1 MKNLGFTFLILVF
14 LLTGCNQSK
23 REEYKSEASVEEI
36 TIDGLKNEL
45 IKLKE
50 GKSGFDVVGITSNG
64 TDCIYFINND
74 DTFNIEFEAMTADQ
88 APFIKKLKA
97 FAETHGFKT
106 LNTPNKKKPLYE
118 TDEFAPVL
126 RILTNSSLDETV
138 AIAEKIQIQVFVN
151 TKNTTYDVVP

>member
-14 LLTGCNQSK
+14 LVTGCNQSK
-23 REEYKSEASVEEI
+23 REDYKSEASVKEI
-36 TIDGLKNEL
+36 TIGGLKNEL

-50 GKSGFDVVGITSNG
+50 GKSGFDVTGITSNG
-64 TDCIYFINND
+64 TDCIYFINNGD
-74 DTFNIEFEAMTADQ
+74 KFNIEFEAMTADQ
-88 APFIKKLKA
+88 VQFLKKLKA
-97 FAETHGFKT
+97 FAEAHGFKT
-106 LNTPNKKKPLYE
+106 LNTSNKKKPLYE

-138 AIAEKIQIQVFVN
+138 VIAEKIQLHVFGN

>member
-36 TIDGLKNEL
+36 TIGGLKNEL

-50 GKSGFDVVGITSNG
+50 GKSGFDVTGITSNG
-64 TDCIYFINND
+64 TDCIYFINNG

-88 APFIKKLKA
+88 VPFIKKLKA
-97 FAETHGFKT
+97 FADAHGFKT
-106 LNTPNKKKPLYE
+106 LKTASKKKPLYE

-126 RILTNSSLDETV
+126 RILTNSSLDEMV
-138 AIAEKIQIQVFVN
+138 VIAEKIQTQVFGN
-151 TKNTTYDVVP
+151 TKDTTYDVVP